1 MSEFIA
7 EIKSILTEYGLNASD
22 LSVALAVEL
31 FQDLRNYPKSYDD
44 TKKLADMENNKNKIA
59 MAAAEIDA
67 KEGIEGQ
74 ISDSDNGTTRSYG
87 NLPVPKAYATVIQF
101 ATVI

>member
-1 MSEFIA
+1 MSDFIA

-31 FQDLRNYPKSYDD
+31 FKDLRSYPKSYDEA
-44 TKKLADMENNKNKIA
+44 KKLADMENNKNKIA

-67 KEGIEGQ
+67 KQGI
-74 ISDSDNGTTRSYG
+74 S
-87 NLPVPKAYATVIQF
+87 
-101 ATVI
+101 

>member
-74 ISDSDNGTTRSYG
+74 TAHSENGINRSYG
-87 NLPVPKAYATVIQF
+87 DLSTPKAYATVIQF